1 MSDRNDTTGAEA
13 MTEDLFGGGGEPMAA
28 PAGAQDAVAQG
39 YEHTPGVGKGTEGT
53 VLDPAMGGDP
63 VTPEDIPPG
72 PTTGAGGQAVGAT
85 PTQSEGASGQRDFDP
100 GRAYTGADIDPS
112 EIGGVGG
119 VLGGLGVPGTDVSPG
134 VSGMATGGLAGGTA
148 ASPGS
153 GTAGG
158 IGGSTAGASG
168 IQTVAGGGAV
178 GGAEADVSAS
188 AGGHGGL
195 DAGVDPD
202 ANVGSP
208 TSSMG
213 GGGGSR
219 LSGTT
224 GETGNA

>member
-13 MTEDLFGGGGEPMAA
+13 MAEDLFGGGGEPMA
-28 PAGAQDAVAQG
+28 PTAGAQDAVAQG

-53 VLDPAMGGDP
+53 VLDPAMGGNP

-72 PTTGAGGQAVGAT
+72 PNASSGGQTGGST
-85 PTQSEGASGQRDFDP
+85 PTQSEGASGHRGFDP
-100 GRAYTGADIDPS
+100 GRAYTGGDIDPN

-119 VLGGLGVPGTDVSPG
+119 VLGGLGVPSTNVSSG
-134 VSGMATGGLAGGTA
+134 VSGMATGGRVGGTA

-178 GGAEADVSAS
+178 GGPEADVSAS

-195 DAGVDPD
+195 GAGIDQD

-213 GGGGSR
+213 GGAGSR
-219 LSGTT
+219 LGGTT